1 MQVNDVQIIFFVLRR
16 YFDEQFEDETKLA
29 RFVELELK
37 HEGYEVFVANDGR
50 SGIESFFEHEP
61 DIILLD
67 LMLPQLNGI
76 EVCRR
81 IRKES
86 SVPIIMLTAKGEVM
100 DKVLGL
106 DNGADDYITKPF
118 AIEEVLARIRVALR
132 HTTIN
137 NKENNENILTLKDLS
152 VDLQKHSVK
161 YKEEEIELTK
171 REFELLVY
179 LLQNKNIVITRNQ
192 ILNQVWGYDY
202 IGETNVVDVYIRYLR
217 TKIDDRFGVKLIHTI
232 RGVGYFAKDE

>member
-1 MQVNDVQIIFFVLRR
+1 
-16 YFDEQFEDETKLA
+16 
-29 RFVELELK
+29 
-37 HEGYEVFVANDGR
+37 
-50 SGIESFFEHEP
+50 
-61 DIILLD
+61 
-67 LMLPQLNGI
+67 
-76 EVCRR
+76 
-81 IRKES
+81 
-86 SVPIIMLTAKGEVM
+86 MLTAKGEVM

-137 NKENNENILTLKDLS
+137 SKENDENILTLKDLT

-161 YKEEEIELTK
+161 YKNEEIELTK

-217 TKIDDRFGVKLIHTI
+217 TKIDDKFGVKLIHTI

>member
-1 MQVNDVQIIFFVLRR
+1 MEEKKEKVLIV
-16 YFDEQFEDETKLA
+16 EDETKLA

-50 SGIESFFEHEP
+50 SGIESFFENEP

-86 SVPIIMLTAKGEVM
+86 NVPIIMITAKGEVM

-132 HTTIN
+132 HTTADV
-137 NKENNENILTLKDLS
+137 KEDNEDILVLKNLT
-152 VDLQKHSVK
+152 VDLKKHSVK
-161 YKEEEIELTK
+161 YGEENIELTK

-179 LLQNKNIVITRNQ
+179 LIQNKNIVITRNQ

>member
-1 MQVNDVQIIFFVLRR
+1 MNEKLGKVLVI
-16 YFDEQFEDETKLA
+16 EDESKLA

-37 HEGYEVFVANDGR
+37 HEGYDVILAEDGR
-50 SGIESFFEHEP
+50 AGVEKFFEEEP

-86 SVPIIMLTAKGEVM
+86 DVPIIMLTAKGETM
-100 DKVLGL
+100 DKIVGL
-106 DNGADDYITKPF
+106 DSGADDYMTKPF
-118 AIEEVLARIRVALR
+118 AIEELFARMRVALR
-132 HTTIN
+132 RKTTVN
-137 NKENNENILTLKDLS
+137 NSNILELKDLKIDIS
-152 VDLQKHSVK
+152 RRTV
-161 YKEEEIELTK
+161 YFANNEIELTK

-179 LLQNKNIVITRNQ
+179 LVKNKNIVISREQ

-202 IGETNVVDVYIRYLR
+202 IGETNVVDVYVRYLR

-232 RGVGYFAKDE
+232 RGVGYFAKDEE

>member
-1 MQVNDVQIIFFVLRR
+1 MEEKKEKVLIV
-16 YFDEQFEDETKLA
+16 EDGTKLA

-50 SGIESFFEHEP
+50 SGIESYFEHEP

-86 SVPIIMLTAKGEVM
+86 NVPIIMLTAKGEVM

-137 NKENNENILTLKDLS
+137 NKENDENILTLKDLT
-152 VDLQKHSVK
+152 VDLQKHGVK
-161 YKEEEIELTK
+161 YKNEEIELTK

-217 TKIDDRFGVKLIHTI
+217 TKIDDKFGVKLIHTI

>member
-1 MQVNDVQIIFFVLRR
+1 MEEKLGKVLVI
-16 YFDEQFEDETKLA
+16 EDENKLA
-29 RFVELELK
+29 RFIELELK
-37 HEGYEVFVANDGR
+37 HEGYEVILAEDGR
-50 SGIESFFEHEP
+50 EGIEKFYESEP

-86 SVPIIMLTAKGEVM
+86 DIPIIMLTAKGETM
-100 DKVLGL
+100 DKIVGL
-106 DNGADDYITKPF
+106 DSGADDYITKPF
-118 AIEEVLARIRVALR
+118 AIEELFARMRAALR
-132 HTTIN
+132 RNTTTGN
-137 NKENNENILTLKDLS
+137 DNILTLKNLKIDLS
-152 VDLQKHSVK
+152 RRMA
-161 YKEEEIELTK
+161 YYEEQEIELTK

-179 LLQNKNIVITRNQ
+179 LVKNKNIVISREQ

-217 TKIDDRFGVKLIHTI
+217 TKIDDKFGIKLIHTI
-232 RGVGYFAKDE
+232 RGVGYFAKDEE

>member
-1 MQVNDVQIIFFVLRR
+1 MDRTILIIE
-16 YFDEQFEDETKLA
+16 DEQKINDILA
-29 RFVELELK
+29 FSLGKDGYKTLSAFDGVKGLEMALK
-37 HEGYEVFVANDGR
+37 EN
-50 SGIESFFEHEP
+50 P
-61 DIILLD
+61 DLILLD
-67 LMLPQLNGI
+67 VMLPGMDGF
-76 EVCRR
+76 EVCRKVR
-81 IRKES
+81 EKS
-86 SVPIIMLTAKGEVM
+86 QVPIIMLTAKGEVM

-137 NKENNENILTLKDLS
+137 NKENDENILTLKDLT
-152 VDLQKHSVK
+152 VDLQKHGVK
-161 YKEEEIELTK
+161 YKNEEIELTK

-217 TKIDDRFGVKLIHTI
+217 TKIDDKFGVKLIHTI

>member
-1 MQVNDVQIIFFVLRR
+1 MEDKKEKVLIV
-16 YFDEQFEDETKLA
+16 EDETKLA

-61 DIILLD
+61 DILLLG
-67 LMLPQLNGI
+67 LMLPQLSGI

-132 HTTIN
+132 HTAIN

-217 TKIDDRFGVKLIHTI
+217 TKIDDRFDVKLIHTI

>member
-1 MQVNDVQIIFFVLRR
+1 MDRTILIIE
-16 YFDEQFEDETKLA
+16 DEQKINDILA
-29 RFVELELK
+29 FSLGKDGYKTLSAFDGVKGLEMALK
-37 HEGYEVFVANDGR
+37 EN
-50 SGIESFFEHEP
+50 P
-61 DIILLD
+61 DLILLD
-67 LMLPQLNGI
+67 VMLPGMDGF
-76 EVCRR
+76 EVCRKVR
-81 IRKES
+81 EKS
-86 SVPIIMLTAKGEVM
+86 QVPIIMLTAKGEVM

-106 DNGADDYITKPF
+106 DNGADDYIAKPF

-137 NKENNENILTLKDLS
+137 KKENDENILTLKNLT

-161 YKEEEIELTK
+161 YKNEEIELTK

-217 TKIDDRFGVKLIHTI
+217 TKIDDKFGVKLIHTI

>member
-1 MQVNDVQIIFFVLRR
+1 
-16 YFDEQFEDETKLA
+16 
-29 RFVELELK
+29 
-37 HEGYEVFVANDGR
+37 
-50 SGIESFFEHEP
+50 
-61 DIILLD
+61 
-67 LMLPQLNGI
+67 
-76 EVCRR
+76 
-81 IRKES
+81 
-86 SVPIIMLTAKGEVM
+86 MLTAKGEVM

-132 HTTIN
+132 HTAIN

-217 TKIDDRFGVKLIHTI
+217 TKIDDRFDVKLIHTI

>member
-1 MQVNDVQIIFFVLRR
+1 
-16 YFDEQFEDETKLA
+16 
-29 RFVELELK
+29 
-37 HEGYEVFVANDGR
+37 
-50 SGIESFFEHEP
+50 
-61 DIILLD
+61 
-67 LMLPQLNGI
+67 
-76 EVCRR
+76 
-81 IRKES
+81 
-86 SVPIIMLTAKGEVM
+86 MLTAKGEVM

-106 DNGADDYITKPF
+106 DNGADDYIAKPF

-137 NKENNENILTLKDLS
+137 NKENDENILTLKNLT

-161 YKEEEIELTK
+161 YKNEEIELTK

-217 TKIDDRFGVKLIHTI
+217 TKIDDKFGVKLIHTI